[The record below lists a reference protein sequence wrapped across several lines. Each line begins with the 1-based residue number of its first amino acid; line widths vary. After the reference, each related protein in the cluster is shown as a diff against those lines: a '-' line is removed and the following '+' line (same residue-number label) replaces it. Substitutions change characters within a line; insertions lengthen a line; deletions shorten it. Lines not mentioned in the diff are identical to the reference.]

1 MTHRNPPRSGTRPVE
16 VKANGVRVAASDPMP
31 LLPSYVPLTLRHA
44 LREARERLHAIYG
57 DRLQRIVLYGS
68 QARGDAT
75 EESDVDLLVVLQGPI
90 ENQYQ
95 EIKRAGAFWGDFVS
109 RYGLYFSVKPYTA
122 EEYQDL
128 RRPFIRN
135 VHEEGIEL

>member
-1 MTHRNPPRSGTRPVE
+1 MEAETSGVQ
-16 VKANGVRVAASDPMP
+16 AAASDPMP
-31 LLPSYVPLTLRHA
+31 LLPSYVPLTLRRA
-44 LREARERLHAIYG
+44 LREARERLHAVYG
-57 DRLQRIVLYGS
+57 NRLRRVVLYGS

-128 RRPFIRN
+128 RRPFMRN
-135 VHEEGIEL
+135 VHEDGIKL